1 MNVYRSLDNI
11 NNEEIARKR
20 LLYQKDYRFSKSLL
34 NKILLKKPCKTMSR
48 PLMIHVETIN
58 VCNHNC
64 VFCAYGFGNEEK
76 KIMPMDLFSKII
88 IDYNNI
94 GGGPIS
100 LTPSPGEIFLD
111 PLLKERL
118 QFLDNFPKISF
129 LSMTTNGIGS
139 EKICDE
145 DLRDILKKIQKIHI
159 SIYGLNS
166 DEYFQITRCD
176 TYERCISSI
185 KRIIDF
191 SEPGTVILGFR
202 LLYKRTPDKIDEWI
216 KSTLGHTIPFGYTL
230 DYTTWGSLINSDL
243 PILPGEA
250 IWKKMPTIT
259 TPCFR
264 PLISIKICVNGD
276 VSLCCCGT
284 PSSRD
289 LNLGSVLDKS
299 LEAIYNSKKCDKYWN
314 SKGYIP
320 DTCKNCTTYISFE
333 YFNPIWFEKPIE
345 YIGG

>member
-1 MNVYRSLDNI
+1 
-11 NNEEIARKR
+11 
-20 LLYQKDYRFSKSLL
+20 
-34 NKILLKKPCKTMSR
+34 MSR

-64 VFCAYGFGNEEK
+64 IFCAYGVSIKEK
-76 KIMPMDLFSKII
+76 HIMPMDLFSKIL

-111 PLLKERL
+111 PLLQERL
-118 QFLDNFPKISF
+118 QLLEKFPKISF
-129 LSMTTNGIGS
+129 LSITTNGIGS
-139 EKICDE
+139 EKITDDNLC
-145 DLRDILKKIQKIHI
+145 DILKKIPRIYI
-159 SIYGLNS
+159 SIYGLDS
-166 DEYFQITRCD
+166 DEYFQITRSD

-202 LLYKRTPDKIDEWI
+202 LLYKRTPNEINEWI
-216 KSTLGHTIPFGYTL
+216 LNKFGKFIPFDYTL
-230 DYTTWGSLINSDL
+230 EYVTWGSLIKSNL
-243 PILPGEA
+243 PKLPGEA
-250 IWKKMPTIT
+250 IWKKMPPIT

-276 VSLCCCGT
+276 VSLCCCGN

-289 LNLGSVLDKS
+289 LNLGSVLNKS

-314 SKGYIP
+314 LKGYIP

-333 YFNPIWFEKPIE
+333 YFNPIWFEKPTW